1 MKAFGSNLKRRIWQ
15 PFFFIILAALAAA
28 VFFTISP
35 RPSPVVLWSYTV
47 LLILLVLVVGGRLVR
62 RIVEAGQELAKA
74 AEQLSPGTLDK
85 ASEQSGEITALVHTV
100 NLMTSELRQKEQTW
114 IGDLEQRTQAVQQM
128 SKTLQEQATSF
139 ETALNSVDL
148 AVCLF
153 DSNGNILQ
161 VNQRFCGFLGTEQAK
176 LKSMDLLQVASEL
189 QNFVSAPDE
198 LTAAA
203 EAIFRE
209 PSAPRDTNVA
219 LQDRSG
225 NLRIYCVP
233 IFGEMS
239 SLVGIVI
246 SPGESADSSAVDRL
260 KTEFIST
267 VSHELRTPLTAI
279 KGALGLVLGGAGGPV
294 SARIRELLE
303 IASNNTDRLIR
314 LVNDILEVFR
324 METGKLK
331 LRPEIVGVS
340 EMVNQACGK
349 VKQEAAAAG
358 IRLELHVTPDMLP
371 ALVDAEQVQL
381 VLENLLSNAIKFSSR
396 GGVVRIAAE
405 PMQTKPKFMT
415 LSVQDFGVGIPSEAQ
430 QRIFGKFEQAESVM
444 TRQHQGS
451 GLGLAICRGIVEGHG
466 GRIWVDSELGKGSTF
481 FISLPLAQSQTM
493 RKASPAAKP
502 ASLPQPGA
510 HHLVMVVD
518 DDTDTRNVL
527 SRMLQSQGHFVLEV
541 GNGLEAADL
550 AARHRPEV
558 ITLDL
563 IMPEVDGLEV
573 LRTLKAN
580 SQTRQIPVICV
591 SISDEL
597 SAEALQSGA
606 VQFIQKPLEPA
617 TLLSAINAVCGT
629 GSGSAESG
637 SPAAAG

>member
-1 MKAFGSNLKRRIWQ
+1 MTN
-15 PFFFIILAALAAA
+15 
-28 VFFTISP
+28 
-35 RPSPVVLWSYTV
+35 
-47 LLILLVLVVGGRLVR
+47 
-62 RIVEAGQELAKA
+62 
-74 AEQLSPGTLDK
+74 QLR
-85 ASEQSGEITALVHTV
+85 E
-100 NLMTSELRQKEQTW
+100 KEQTW

-153 DSNGNILQ
+153 DSNGNIVQ
-161 VNQRFCGFLGTEQAK
+161 VNQRFCGFLEMEPAK

-189 QNFVSAPDE
+189 QNLVAAPDD

-209 PSAPRDTNVA
+209 PSAPRDTNVP
-219 LQDRSG
+219 LKDRPG
-225 NLRIYCVP
+225 NLRIYRVP
-233 IFGEMS
+233 IFGELS

-246 SPGESADSSAVDRL
+246 SPGEGADSSAVDRL

-331 LRPEIVGVS
+331 LQPDIVGVA
-340 EMVNQACGK
+340 EMVNQACEK
-349 VKQEAAAAG
+349 VKPEAEAAG
-358 IRLELHVTPDMLP
+358 IRWEIRVTPDMLP

-381 VLENLLSNAIKFSSR
+381 VLENLLSNAIKFSGR
-396 GGVVRIAAE
+396 DAVVRITAG
-405 PMQTKPKFMT
+405 PMPENPKFMT
-415 LSVQDFGVGIPSEAQ
+415 LAVQDFGEGIPSEAQ
-430 QRIFGKFEQAESVM
+430 QRIFEKFEQAESVM

-466 GRIWVDSELGKGSTF
+466 GRIWVKSEPGKGSTF
-481 FISLPLAQSQTM
+481 FISLPLAQSQDM
-493 RKASPAAKP
+493 HKPSPATESAT
-502 ASLPQPGA
+502 LPQSGA

-541 GNGLEAADL
+541 GNGLEAVDL

-617 TLLSAINAVCGT
+617 TLLRAINAVCGT
-629 GSGSAESG
+629 GSGSAGSS